1 MKKFV
6 YLFLIAICAISCV
19 ENDTLTT
26 INFPEFR
33 AHTSDFVG
41 ITVSDICYCYEH
53 EPYKDTK
60 VDHIVF
66 FSKDYYKGIDSSYVY
81 ACITYGYTAILHK
94 YTIAEFEKNRNRI
107 CFEINDT
114 INDRIER
121 TNMRIKCA
129 MSRIRLNVDDRDF
142 LKYTDINMRT
152 DNIYLNA
159 SIKK

>member
-1 MKKFV
+1 MKKII

-19 ENDTLTT
+19 ENETLTA

-33 AHTSDFVG
+33 AYTSDFVG
-41 ITVSDICYCYEH
+41 VTVSDICYCYEH

-60 VDHIVF
+60 F

-81 ACITYGYTAILHK
+81 ECITYGYTEILPK

-121 TNMRIKCA
+121 TDMRIKCA
-129 MSRIRLNVDDRDF
+129 MSRIRLNVDDRNF
-142 LKYTDINMRT
+142 LKYTNINMRT
-152 DNIYLNA
+152 DSIYLNA
-159 SIKK
+159 GIKK